1 MKKFKSKDME
11 KQLGISIKNHAKE
24 FGYKKVEFYSFKK
37 YKDYFITIGFNEVN
51 PEIWG
56 DAEIK
61 PYFIDDVF
69 WDVFDMSSNK
79 DQPMSLRAR
88 GAFVLGGIS
97 IVDLKFPV
105 HQSLDEIDEIVQE
118 IFKEADEKC
127 IKFIDELGDDVDNF
141 VNIAEK
147 SDGGYGFD
155 IKLIKMLYHIK
166 NNSFEKALMLA
177 KEEISK
183 GNRGCFCSS
192 TKDIYEYVAD
202 YCNERLSD

>member
-11 KQLGISIKNHAKE
+11 KQLGIAIKNHAKQ
-24 FGYKKVEFYSFKK
+24 FGYRKIEFYAFKK
-37 YKDYFITIGFNEVN
+37 YKEYFITIGFNDVN
-51 PEIWG
+51 PEVWG
-56 DAEIK
+56 TAEIK

-88 GAFVLGGIS
+88 GAFTIS
-97 IVDLKFPV
+97 GLIPIEIKIKVND
-105 HQSLDEIDEIVQE
+105 SLDEIGEIVQE
-118 IFKEADEKC
+118 IFKEADEIC
-127 IKFIDELGDDVDNF
+127 IKFIDELGDDFDNF
-141 VNIAEK
+141 ILAAEK
-147 SDGGYGFD
+147 YDGGFTFN
-155 IKLIKMLYHIK
+155 INLVKMLFHIK

-183 GNRGCFCSS
+183 GKHGKF
-192 TKDIYEYVAD
+192 TDGKKGIYEYVID

>member
-11 KQLGISIKNHAKE
+11 KQLGIAIKNHAKQ
-24 FGYKKVEFYSFKK
+24 FGYRKIEFYAFKK
-37 YKDYFITIGFNEVN
+37 YKEYFITIGFNDVN
-51 PEIWG
+51 PEVWG
-56 DAEIK
+56 TAEIK

-88 GAFVLGGIS
+88 GAFTIS
-97 IVDLKFPV
+97 GLIPIEIKIKVND
-105 HQSLDEIDEIVQE
+105 SLDEIGEIVQE
-118 IFKEADEKC
+118 IFKESDEKC
-127 IKFIDELGDDVDNF
+127 IKLIDELGDDVDNF
-141 VNIAEK
+141 INIAEK
-147 SDGGYGFD
+147 SEGGYGFD

-166 NNSFEKALMLA
+166 NNSFEKALVLA

-183 GNRGCFCSS
+183 GNSGYFGSS
-192 TKDIYEYVAD
+192 TKDIYEYVID

>member
-1 MKKFKSKDME
+1 MD
-11 KQLGISIKNHAKE
+11 KQLGIAIRNHAKQ
-24 FGYKKVEFYSFKK
+24 FGYRKSDYYAFKK
-37 YKDYFITIGFNEVN
+37 YKDYFISIGFNDGYS
-51 PEIWG
+51 EIRG
-56 DAEIK
+56 TAEIK

-97 IVDLKFPV
+97 VVHLKFPV

-118 IFKEADEKC
+118 ILKEADEEC
-127 IKFIDELGDDVDNF
+127 IKFVDELGDDVDNF

-147 SDGGYGFD
+147 SEGGYGFD
-155 IKLIKMLYHIK
+155 INLIKMLYHIK

-183 GNRGCFCSS
+183 GNRGYFCSS
-192 TKDIYEYVAD
+192 TKDIYEYVVD